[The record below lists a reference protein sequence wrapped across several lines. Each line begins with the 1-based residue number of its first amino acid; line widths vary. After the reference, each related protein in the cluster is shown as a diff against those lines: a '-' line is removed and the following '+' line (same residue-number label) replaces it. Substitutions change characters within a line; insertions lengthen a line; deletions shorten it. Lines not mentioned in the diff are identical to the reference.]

1 MLDFTF
7 NVFSIL
13 LILTSLV
20 VMVLSIYIAL
30 SLDHLIRW
38 LASTMILV
46 TVWGFFYGLEL
57 ASTSLDQITLWVH
70 FEYIGISFAPAV
82 WLIFTLRYTGYRY
95 WAKPAVII
103 GTFTIPA
110 LTLFLVIS
118 NDLHHLHY
126 SKMFLVTEGSPFPIL
141 GIERGPYYIIHVI
154 YSYLA
159 FLLGTIILWRR
170 FRFADPFYKNQTRL
184 LIAGGLFP
192 LIFNF
197 FYQTGLVSPLG
208 YIDLTPFAFL
218 ITYLILGLAIL
229 KYGLFSIKPIAHSK
243 IMESLTKGV
252 LVFNVHH
259 RVIDFNSKVKSF
271 CKDSQKIKIG
281 AQAKDI
287 FSTEE
292 SLLQIF
298 ENPKEQILTFKPEGS
313 NRTVRLEV
321 MFIDENDSEQIGLI
335 LLFDDLTEELQTN
348 EKLRKQTEDLQ
359 KLNDLKDK
367 FFSIISHDLKGPIF
381 GVKELIHMTQI
392 GMISKEELLEML
404 PEVSKNMEQV
414 AILLE
419 NLLAWASSQI
429 RKEQV
434 EIQEFDI
441 HQLIEQQKKL
451 LDRIANE
458 KQIEIKI
465 KTNGSTLV
473 KADRNMTDLVLRN
486 LINNAIK
493 FSKSRTEVLLSVEK
507 LNNEAKICIQDFG
520 TGISPENLQ
529 KIEKGISFTTRGVNH
544 ESGTGLGLI
553 LVKEYVSKN
562 SGRLEIE
569 SELELGTTFCIYL
582 PLAK

>member
-7 NVFSIL
+7 NVFSIIL
-13 LILTSLV
+13 VLTSLV

-30 SLDHLIRW
+30 SLDQLIRW
-38 LASTMILV
+38 LATTMILI

-57 ASTSLDQITLWVH
+57 ASTSLDQMLHWIH

-82 WLIFTLRYTGYRY
+82 WLIFTLRYTGYRN
-95 WAKPAVII
+95 WAKPVVII

-110 LTLFLVIS
+110 LTLFMVIS

-126 SKMFLVTEGSPFPIL
+126 AKTFLVTEGSPFPIL

-170 FRFADPFYKNQTRL
+170 FQFSDPLYKNQTRL
-184 LIAGGLFP
+184 LIVGGLFP
-192 LIFNF
+192 LVFNF
-197 FYQTGLVSPLG
+197 FYQTGLISPLG
-208 YIDLTPFAFL
+208 FIDLTPFAFL
-218 ITYLILGLAIL
+218 ATYLILGLAIL

-252 LVFNVHH
+252 LVFNIHQ

-271 CKDSQKIKIG
+271 CKDPQKIRIG
-281 AQAKDI
+281 AQAEEI
-287 FSTEE
+287 FKSEE
-292 SLLQIF
+292 SLLRIF
-298 ENPKEQILTFKPEGS
+298 ENPIEQILTFKPEGS
-313 NRTVRLEV
+313 DRTVRLEV
-321 MFIDENDSEQIGLI
+321 MQINDKNSEQMGLI
-335 LLFDDLTEELQTN
+335 FLFDDLTEELETT

-441 HQLIEQQKKL
+441 LQLIEQQKKL

-465 KTNGSTLV
+465 QESEPTFIM
-473 KADRNMTDLVLRN
+473 ADRNMTDLVLRN
-486 LINNAIK
+486 LINNSIK
-493 FSKSRTEVLLSVEK
+493 FSKPGSKVLLSIEK
-507 LNNEAKICIQDFG
+507 VNEEAKICIQDFG

-529 KIEKGISFTTRGVNH
+529 KIEEGVSFTTRGVNY
-544 ESGTGLGLI
+544 ESGTGLGLV
-553 LVKEYVSKN
+553 LVREYISKN
-562 SGRLEIE
+562 KGRLEIE
-569 SELELGTTFCIYL
+569 SKVQVGTTFCIFL

>member
-1 MLDFTF
+1 M
-7 NVFSIL
+7 I
-13 LILTSLV
+13 
-20 VMVLSIYIAL
+20 LSIYIAL
-30 SLDHLIRW
+30 SLDQLIRW
-38 LASTMILV
+38 LATTMILV

-57 ASTSLDQITLWVH
+57 ASTSLDQMLHWVR

-82 WLIFTLRYTGYRY
+82 WLIFTLRYTGYRN
-95 WAKPAVII
+95 WAKPGVLI

-110 LTLFLVIS
+110 LTLFMVIS
-118 NDLHHLHY
+118 NELHHLHY
-126 SKMFLVTEGSPFPIL
+126 TKTFLVTEGSPFPIL
-141 GIERGPYYIIHVI
+141 GIERGPYYIIHVL

-170 FRFADPFYKNQTRL
+170 FQFADPLYKNQTRL
-184 LIAGGLFP
+184 LIAGGFFP

-197 FYQTGLVSPLG
+197 FYQTGVISPLG
-208 YIDLTPFAFL
+208 FIDLTPFAFL
-218 ITYLILGLAIL
+218 ATYLILGLAIL
-229 KYGLFSIKPIAHSK
+229 KYGLFSIKPIAHGK

-252 LVFNVHH
+252 LVFNVHQ

-271 CKDSQKIKIG
+271 CKDPQKIKIG

-287 FSTEE
+287 FQSE
-292 SLLQIF
+292 LPILQIF
-298 ENPKEQILTFKPEGS
+298 ESPKEQTITFNPEGS
-313 NRTVRLEV
+313 DRTIRIEV
-321 MFIDENDSEQIGLI
+321 MLIEDKDSERIGLI
-335 LLFDDLTEELQTN
+335 LLFDDLTEELKTT

-392 GMISKEELLEML
+392 GMISKEELHEML

-441 HQLIEQQKKL
+441 IQLIEQQKKL

-465 KTNGSTLV
+465 QESEPISV

-486 LINNAIK
+486 LINNSIK
-493 FSKSRTEVLLSVEK
+493 FSKPDSEILVSVEK
-507 LNNEAKICIQDFG
+507 LNEEAKICIQDFG

-529 KIEKGISFTTRGVNH
+529 KIEAGISFTTRGVGH
-544 ESGTGLGLI
+544 EGGTGLGLI
-553 LVKEYVSKN
+553 LVREYISKN
-562 SGRLEIE
+562 QGRLNIE
-569 SELELGTTFCIYL
+569 SELNQGTTFCIYL
-582 PLAK
+582 PLA

>member
-1 MLDFTF
+1 
-7 NVFSIL
+7 
-13 LILTSLV
+13 
-20 VMVLSIYIAL
+20 MVLSIYIAL

-287 FSTEE
+287 FNTEE

>member
-82 WLIFTLRYTGYRY
+82 WLIFTLRYTGYRN

-292 SLLQIF
+292 SLLKIF

-451 LDRIANE
+451 LDRIASE

-562 SGRLEIE
+562 NGRLEIE
-569 SELELGTTFCIYL
+569 SELEVGTTFCIYL
-582 PLAK
+582 PLSK